1 MIKLVVDND
10 NAETLDVEWDDDE
23 DEDYEMDDDQHDL
36 YSVLAH
42 VAGEVQA
49 GRVSSLA
56 VVTVASDRAS
66 TASCF
71 SSNVAED
78 LHMMLAAVDLL
89 KDRIKDDCL

>member
-10 NAETLDVEWDDDE
+10 NDAPLDVEWDDE
-23 DEDYEMDDDQHDL
+23 DEDYEMDDDQHEL